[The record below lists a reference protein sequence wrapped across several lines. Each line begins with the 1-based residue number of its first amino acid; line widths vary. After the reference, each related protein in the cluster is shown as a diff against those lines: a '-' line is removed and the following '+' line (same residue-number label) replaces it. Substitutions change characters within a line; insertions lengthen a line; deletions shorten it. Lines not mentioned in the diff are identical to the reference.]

1 MSRADSPSQAIAQ
14 AIAQVMRRGIVAFAV
29 GMLGLFAGCA
39 MFAKPAAPPPAAV
52 AAVSAPAPAASAP
65 DIARIVAALPEPEPR
80 AAPAQASP
88 GAEPQQPPPAPPLP
102 PLPAAVQQ
110 AFAAAVTLQRAG
122 RADEAASAWKALLRE
137 QPELAGAHANLG
149 LLHRKAGRL
158 DEAIVALERAVQL
171 SPLQAAFSNQLGIAL
186 RQAGRFAQARQAYER
201 GLAAQPEHAASHF
214 NLAILLDL
222 YLGDRDAALAHYQR
236 AQVLLPEQAPQVQ
249 RWVAELK
256 NRKPDA
262 PLALRKEKE

>member
-1 MSRADSPSQAIAQ
+1 
-14 AIAQVMRRGIVAFAV
+14 
-29 GMLGLFAGCA
+29 
-39 MFAKPAAPPPAAV
+39 
-52 AAVSAPAPAASAP
+52 
-65 DIARIVAALPEPEPR
+65 
-80 AAPAQASP
+80 
-88 GAEPQQPPPAPPLP
+88 
-102 PLPAAVQQ
+102 
-110 AFAAAVTLQRAG
+110 
-122 RADEAASAWKALLRE
+122 
-137 QPELAGAHANLG
+137 
-149 LLHRKAGRL
+149 
-158 DEAIVALERAVQL
+158 VALERAVQL
-171 SPLQAAFSNQLGIAL
+171 SPRQAAFSNQLGIAL